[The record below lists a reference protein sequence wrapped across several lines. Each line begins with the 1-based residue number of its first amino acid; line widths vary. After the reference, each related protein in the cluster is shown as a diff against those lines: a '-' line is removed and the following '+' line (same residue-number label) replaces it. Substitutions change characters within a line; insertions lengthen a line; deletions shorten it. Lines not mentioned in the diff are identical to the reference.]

1 MICLVTYMHFISLNI
16 IFCVEQV
23 LLPDRTTV
31 VVSVRKNSQSTEVY
45 DAVMAKAGVSIDLA
59 KYFALFE
66 IVEFGFERKLLSSE
80 FPYNLYIQNY
90 RYVK

>member
-1 MICLVTYMHFISLNI
+1 MARG
-16 IFCVEQV
+16 QV
-23 LLPDRTTV
+23 LLPDRITV

-45 DAVMAKAGVSIDLA
+45 DAVMAKSGVSIDVA

-90 RYVK
+90 RYVPFTTKRAYTMLRRLHM